1 MAKYKFGLALSGGGI
16 RGVAHIGVLK
26 ALDEIGLKPDIV
38 SGVSAGAI
46 VGAMYAD
53 GRSIEDMVGFF
64 EKSSFTKGVKLNMPK
79 NGGFANVKGYKNY
92 LDKMLQAENFEN
104 LRTPLIVGA
113 TDLLAGTIAYFSSG
127 NLVDAV
133 VASASVPVLFNPA
146 KIGSRYYVD
155 GGFLC
160 NLPAE
165 VLRSQCDFIMGVHV
179 NPILPLPSNTK
190 MGLVTVTERVFHLA
204 VNGNT
209 YKEKSFCDLVI
220 DMKSDKDIGM
230 FESSQSD
237 YMMQMGYNTAME
249 GFKNFDF
256 SKFGLNCKLF

>member
-46 VGAMYAD
+46 VGAMFAD
-53 GRSIEDMVGFF
+53 GRSIDEMVGFF
-64 EKSSFTKGVKLNMPK
+64 EKSSFTKGVELNMPK
-79 NGGFANVKGYKNY
+79 HGGFASVRGYKRY
-92 LDKMLQAENFEN
+92 LDNMLQAENFEDLN
-104 LRTPLIVGA
+104 IPLVVNA

-165 VLRSQCDFIMGVHV
+165 VLRSQCDFVMGVHV
-179 NPILPLPSNTK
+179 NPIKPMPSTTQ

-220 DMKSDKDIGM
+220 DMKPDKNVGM
-230 FESSQSD
+230 FESSKSD
-237 YMMQMGYNTAME
+237 YMMNRGYETAME

-256 SKFGLNCKLF
+256 SKFGLSCKLF

>member
-1 MAKYKFGLALSGGGI
+1 MAKYKFGLALSGGGM

-26 ALDEIGLKPDIV
+26 ALSEIGLKPDIV

-53 GRSIEDMVGFF
+53 GRSIEEMVGFF
-64 EKSSFTKGVKLNMPK
+64 ENSSFTKGVKLNMPK
-79 NGGFANVKGYKNY
+79 NGGFASVRGYKKY
-92 LDKMLQAENFEN
+92 LDNMLRSETFEE
-104 LRTPLIVGA
+104 LSTPLVVNA
-113 TDLLAGTIAYFSSG
+113 TDLLAGSIAYFSSG

-146 KIGSRYYVD
+146 KIDSRFYVD

-165 VLRSQCDFIMGVHV
+165 VLRSQCDFVMGVHV
-179 NPILPLPSNTK
+179 NPIWPMPKNST
-190 MGLVTVTERVFHLA
+190 MGLITVMERVFHLA

-220 DMKSDKDIGM
+220 DMKPEKEIGM
-230 FESSQSD
+230 FESSKAD
-237 YMMQMGYNTAME
+237 YLMKIGYDTAMQD
-249 GFKNFDF
+249 FKNFDF
-256 SKFGLNCKLF
+256 SKFGLNCTIF